1 MSGVTARE
9 ATIDDSA
16 AITEIYNTGIVE
28 RTATFETRQRDIG
41 EVKQWF
47 DGRHPVV
54 VGELNGRTVSFAA
67 ASEYSSRECYSG
79 IAEFSVYVCQEHRGI
94 GAGNITM
101 RRLVEE
107 SRKKGF
113 WKLLSRVF
121 TDNIASR
128 NMLRSVGFREVGV
141 YERHGKL
148 ENSWKDVVIVEFLIM
163 ENIR

>member
-1 MSGVTARE
+1 
-9 ATIDDSA
+9 
-16 AITEIYNTGIVE
+16 
-28 RTATFETRQRDIG
+28 
-41 EVKQWF
+41 
-47 DGRHPVV
+47 
-54 VGELNGRTVSFAA
+54 
-67 ASEYSSRECYSG
+67 
-79 IAEFSVYVCQEHRGI
+79 
-94 GAGNITM
+94 M